1 MHCKPCEICPA
12 GYVCRR
18 ADEPDSKCPISGAT
32 EADTV
37 KCNYEEE

>member
-12 GYVCRR
+12 GYVC
-18 ADEPDSKCPISGAT
+18 AQAEIAESVCPIEGAT